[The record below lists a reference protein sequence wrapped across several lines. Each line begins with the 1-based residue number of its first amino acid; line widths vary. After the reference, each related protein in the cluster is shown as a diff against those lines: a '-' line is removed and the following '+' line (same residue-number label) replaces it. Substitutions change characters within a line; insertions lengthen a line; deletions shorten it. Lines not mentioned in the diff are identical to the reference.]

1 VSVAER
7 LAEVE
12 RATPPERDR
21 LVDLLRTAALLVVI
35 AGHWLIA
42 VVLVVDG
49 EVVGD
54 HLLVLLP
61 ATQWLTWA
69 LQVMPLFFLV
79 GGRVNGGGWERALA
93 AGQPPTTWIQAR
105 ALRLVRPVLPLVLLW
120 AVLTPVLARTG
131 LDPGLLQLGTR
142 AVLMPL
148 WFLAVY
154 LGVVLLVP
162 VTWAAHRRAPWI
174 SLGVLLAAAVLV
186 DVLRR
191 LGVPGVAWTNFAWV
205 WLAIHQLGYLWHD
218 RRLPT
223 DRRRAGALVVLGVVG
238 LLVLTELLG
247 YPRSMVGVPGEL
259 ATNNTP
265 PTVAL
270 LALTTLQ
277 LGLVLL
283 TADRL
288 RRALARPAVWAPVA
302 LLGRR
307 ALPLF
312 LWHQSAMMLVI
323 AATVL
328 TGWWP
333 TTARVD
339 AIWWL
344 QRPPWF
350 LLLGTVLAALTALAA
365 QLERLWT
372 PARSHGQTP
381 GAVPHPGRI
390 AVGVLSVVGG
400 LGWLTLTG
408 LYDPGRTPSMAVGP
422 LLLLLVAT
430 VTLGLLPRT
439 APRRGARSR
448 A

>member
-1 VSVAER
+1 MGVAER

-21 LVDLLRTAALLVVI
+21 LVDLLRTLALLVVI

-54 HLLVLLP
+54 HLLALLP

-79 GGRVNGGGWERALA
+79 GGRVNGAGWERARA
-93 AGQPPTTWIQAR
+93 AGQPASAWILARTT
-105 ALRLVRPVLPLVLLW
+105 RLVRPVLPLVGLW
-120 AVLTPVLARTG
+120 AVLTPVLALTG
-131 LDPGLLQLGTR
+131 LAPDLLQLGSR

-162 VTWAAHRRAPWI
+162 VTWAAHRRAPWT
-174 SLGVLLAAAVLV
+174 SLGVLLATAVVV

-191 LGVPGVAWTNFAWV
+191 LGVPGVGWTNFAWV

-218 RRLPT
+218 RWLPT
-223 DRRRAGALVVLGVVG
+223 ERRSAGGLVVLGLLG
-238 LLVLTELLG
+238 LLLLTELLG

-270 LALTTLQ
+270 LVLTGVQ
-277 LGLVLL
+277 LGVVLL
-283 TADRL
+283 AADRL
-288 RRALARPAVWAPVA
+288 RRALARPAVWTPVA

-323 AATVL
+323 AGTVL
-328 TGWWP
+328 PGWWP
-333 TTARVD
+333 ATARVD
-339 AIWWL
+339 ATWWL
-344 QRPPWF
+344 QRPLWF
-350 LLLGTVLAALTALAA
+350 LLLGTVLAGLTALAA
-365 QLERLWT
+365 QLERLW
-372 PARSHGQTP
+372 AP
-381 GAVPHPGRI
+381 GPSLGHAAAAVPHPGRVV
-390 AVGVLSVVGG
+390 VGVVSVVAG
-400 LGWLTLTG
+400 LGWVTLTG
-408 LYDPGRTPSMAVGP
+408 LYDPGRTPAMAVGP
-422 LLLLLVAT
+422 LLLLLVGT
-430 VTLGLLPRT
+430 VTLGLLPRAVPRHR
-439 APRRGARSR
+439 APSSS
-448 A
+448 